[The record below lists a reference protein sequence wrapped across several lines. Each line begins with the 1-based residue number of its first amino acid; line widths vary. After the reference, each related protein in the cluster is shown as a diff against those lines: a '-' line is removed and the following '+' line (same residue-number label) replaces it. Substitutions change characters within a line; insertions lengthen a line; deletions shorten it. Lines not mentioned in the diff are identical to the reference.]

1 MLKQKINPLSVDDI
15 FLSCASD
22 EIKWKD
28 LDANLDAKIKILKRH
43 GIGSHIIFI
52 ISEEVKVM
60 DDWLWILASIKNGGS
75 AAQASSKQSQLKL
88 MR

>member
-52 ISEEVKVM
+52 ISE
-60 DDWLWILASIKNGGS
+60 
-75 AAQASSKQSQLKL
+75 
-88 MR
+88 

>member
-28 LDANLDAKIKILKRH
+28 LDANLDAKIKI
-43 GIGSHIIFI
+43 
-52 ISEEVKVM
+52 
-60 DDWLWILASIKNGGS
+60 
-75 AAQASSKQSQLKL
+75 
-88 MR
+88 